1 MFWWLG
7 WLELYIICEKCH
19 GLHLIPTRWCKGK
32 NWWTERWTRI
42 ICFFQLKAELF
53 GSFKSQGL
61 KSYQIIWR
69 VVRCLEARSSVS
81 SSTEREAFRKHKKQ
95 KWKEFSL
102 HTQHIIATQRVFPC
116 FRFFYK
122 NMLVFL
128 RKKNPIS
135 PRLQLSKVDPQQRLT
150 SAEACEL
157 EVFKVSQ
164 KRLKSILRYS
174 MLGGETSWRDVSFHE
189 VLMRMK
195 VDESL
200 ISRWGVSKPSCF
212 LQKNI
217 YEHFLMFSWGYSP
230 FRIIGI
236 PLSIHG
242 WSIYDFGGRM
252 SIDKSMSHCRSLKP
266 HWCGCWRLWA
276 SNSQQFN
283 G

>member
-19 GLHLIPTRWCKGK
+19 GLHLIPTRWCKGR

-81 SSTEREAFRKHKKQ
+81 SSTEREASRKHKKQ
-95 KWKEFSL
+95 DWKDFSL
-102 HTQHIIATQRVFPC
+102 NTQHIIATQRVFPC
-116 FRFFYK
+116 FSFSPKHVSFSSE
-122 NMLVFL
+122 
-128 RKKNPIS
+128 KKKQFP

-157 EVFKVSQ
+157 EVFKVGK
-164 KRLKSILRYS
+164 KRFKSILRYS
-174 MLGGETSWRDVSFHE
+174 MLGGETRGRDVSFHE

-200 ISRWGVSKPSCF
+200 ISRWGVSKPACF
-212 LQKNI
+212 FAK
-217 YEHFLMFSWGYSP
+217 EHIWAFFWCFP
-230 FRIIGI
+230 EGI
-236 PLSIHG
+236 HHLGSLESLLVIH
-242 WSIYDFGGRM
+242 WSVYDFGGR
-252 SIDKSMSHCRSLKP
+252 KSEYR
-266 HWCGCWRLWA
+266 W
-276 SNSQQFN
+276 
-283 G
+283 